1 MSVDIREARVPSPL
15 HDLSEK
21 DVAASAQSIRPEL
34 IPAGQIDGEV
44 DWGCS
49 SRFGGHQ
56 DAGSEDAERDARAVG
71 HQLRLGL
78 VCQTRSVTPAWVT
91 GKINTKKNKKPV
103 WDIYNYCT
111 FTKNIQS
118 ARVVIVD

>member
-91 GKINTKKNKKPV
+91 GKKINTKKKQKTCMR
-103 WDIYNYCT
+103 YLQLLHFY
-111 FTKNIQS
+111 
-118 ARVVIVD
+118 